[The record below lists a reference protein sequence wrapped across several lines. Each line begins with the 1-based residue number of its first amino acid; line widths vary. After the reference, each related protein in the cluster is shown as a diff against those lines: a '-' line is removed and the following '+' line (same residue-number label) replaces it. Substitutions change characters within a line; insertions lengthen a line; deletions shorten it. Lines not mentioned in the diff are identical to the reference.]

1 MSEYEEDF
9 VPHTRDEQSEQPQDL
24 LPFEDAPLEDAL
36 RRHYHLTAEQSA
48 RTLMQARE
56 RILQSRRIGST
67 QAQPSG
73 NVSLFNRTKRER
85 ISHMQVNN
93 SAPGRTS
100 RFSRL
105 FGMAAIAASVGL
117 IIVSMVMIA
126 GILHTNA
133 GPSTTAI
140 PHDTPS

>member
-9 VPHTRDEQSEQPQDL
+9 VPHTRDEQSEQPLDH

-73 NVSLFNRTKRER
+73 DVSQFSRTKRER
-85 ISHMQVNN
+85 ISHMLVNN
-93 SAPGRTS
+93 SAPSRTH
-100 RFSRL
+100 RLSRL
-105 FGMAAIAASVGL
+105 FSMAAIAASVGL
-117 IIVSMVMIA
+117 IIVSMVMI
-126 GILHTNA
+126 T
-133 GPSTTAI
+133 SMV
-140 PHDTPS
+140 